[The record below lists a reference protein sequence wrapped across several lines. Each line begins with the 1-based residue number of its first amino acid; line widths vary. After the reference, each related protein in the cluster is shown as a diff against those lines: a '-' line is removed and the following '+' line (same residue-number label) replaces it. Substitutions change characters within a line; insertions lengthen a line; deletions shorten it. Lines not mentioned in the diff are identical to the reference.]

1 LIAGIRSPRST
12 APTLS
17 FKAYINGQDGYP
29 QFKKEQGVYSNVYQ
43 AKRFRKTIIA
53 RSNEVNGDNMG
64 AYNFTMMLSSE
75 VKKNEYA
82 KITPPQGITIES
94 GRD

>member
-1 LIAGIRSPRST
+1 
-12 APTLS
+12 
-17 FKAYINGQDGYP
+17 
-29 QFKKEQGVYSNVYQ
+29 
-43 AKRFRKTIIA
+43 
-53 RSNEVNGDNMG
+53 MG

-94 GRD
+94 GRDQCEGFEPLQSKLACIIKEGSLFVQLNPTDTEDDDYRFGSGDILTIRVKNF